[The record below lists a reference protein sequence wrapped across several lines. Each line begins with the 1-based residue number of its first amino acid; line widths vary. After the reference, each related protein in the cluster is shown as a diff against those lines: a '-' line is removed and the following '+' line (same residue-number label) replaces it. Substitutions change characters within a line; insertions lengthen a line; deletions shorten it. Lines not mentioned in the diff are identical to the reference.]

1 MIFTFKYKFYAR
13 GEARAFETKKLS
25 LSSSWEINAR
35 TLAPT
40 YSNPQWQIRPSS
52 TSGRKMP
59 LRRFSDCLGFFTIA
73 LEDSVHKT
81 PV

>member
-52 TSGRKMP
+52 TPGRKMP
-59 LRRFSDCLGFFTIA
+59 LKRFSDRLGFLSRSLVDTV
-73 LEDSVHKT
+73 L
-81 PV
+81 